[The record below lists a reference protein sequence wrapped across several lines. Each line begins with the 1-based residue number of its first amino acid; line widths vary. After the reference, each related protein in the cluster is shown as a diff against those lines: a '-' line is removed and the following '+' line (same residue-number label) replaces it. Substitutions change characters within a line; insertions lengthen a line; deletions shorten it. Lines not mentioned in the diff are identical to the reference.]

1 MPWNSGQGKFIRTNP
16 DFSGETVWQ
25 QDQQATIK
33 IIAARHDTHD
43 QDIANGISACLNLDG
58 ITSMRADLDLNNNKL
73 INVAQG
79 TGPLDGINK
88 SQLDAV
94 WNFPG
99 GDSPIDYIDAGDAAN
114 NAYTDTEVGNINI
127 TACDWLPASNTI
139 RLTKGDA
146 SVVADAIAQF
156 DQPVTFGTST
166 TSDLRAVDIRSNGPI
181 THKSQVFSAA
191 AVVALQTLS
200 SSRWT
205 LTHNNATTLNF
216 QPPSGA
222 DPYLGDNYEVE
233 GTVLVTNGAT
243 PGAVTLQLNGAPV
256 SPDDILGSVA
266 TLANAKSLLSY
277 IIHRSSGDNYNVIF
291 IWSAVTA

>member
-1 MPWNSGQGKFIRTNP
+1 MPWNSGQGKFIRANP

-33 IIAARHDTHD
+33 IIAARHDSHD
-43 QDIANGISACLNLDG
+43 QDIADGISACLNLDG

-73 INVAQG
+73 INVAEG

-88 SQLDAV
+88 TQLDAV

-114 NAYTDTEVGNINI
+114 DAYTDTEVGNINI

-146 SVVADAIAQF
+146 SVVADAIDQF

-166 TSDLRAVDIRSNGPI
+166 HNELRMVNLKSNGPI
-181 THKSQVFSAA
+181 THKSEAFTAG
-191 AVVALQTLS
+191 AVIALQTLS

-205 LTHNNATTLNF
+205 LTNNGATTLNF
-216 QPPSGA
+216 QAPTGSN
-222 DPYLGDNYEVE
+222 PYLGENYEVE
-233 GTVLVTNGAT
+233 GTLLVTNGAT
-243 PGAVTLQLNGAPV
+243 PGAVTIQINGSTVAPA
-256 SPDDILGSVA
+256 DILGDNSTV
-266 TLANAKSLLSY
+266 ANAKYLLSY
-277 IIHRSSGDNYNVIF
+277 IIHRAVGDNYNYIF
-291 IWSAVTA
+291 IWSAVTS